1 MCTSCMSIIRYSVR
15 LLSLLCVSRCLPSRV
30 SKYSILQ
37 VDTHHHHRRDKT
49 NTSTVTAGAV
59 CRERESKK
67 WKCKYNDDVRHP
79 VHIVE
84 RHGGGTSIANGCL
97 A

>member
-1 MCTSCMSIIRYSVR
+1 MCTSCMSIFRYSVR
-15 LLSLLCVSRCLPSRV
+15 LLSLLCVSRCLPSCV

-37 VDTHHHHRRDKT
+37 VDHHHRHHHRDKT
-49 NTSTVTAGAV
+49 NTLTVTAGAV
-59 CRERESKK
+59 CRESKQ